1 MDDGSLFTC
10 LACSATDI
18 KMTRSMETDF
28 FIIAFRRFVAK
39 CGKLNSVRGD
49 NRSNSIETEMDLGKC
64 IAEQNHHQKT
74 GRYLL
79 VKITN

>member
-28 FIIAFRRFVAK
+28 FIIALRRFVEK
-39 CGKLNSVRGD
+39 CGKLGD
-49 NRSNSIETEMDLGKC
+49 NRSNSIGTEMDLGKC
-64 IAEQNHHQKT
+64 TAEQKHHQKT
-74 GRYLL
+74 GGYLL

>member
-1 MDDGSLFTC
+1 MDYGSLFTC

-18 KMTRSMETDF
+18 KMIRSMETDF
-28 FIIAFRRFVAK
+28 FIIALRRFVAK
-39 CGKLNSVRGD
+39 CGKLNSVHGD

>member
-1 MDDGSLFTC
+1 MDYGSLFTC

-28 FIIAFRRFVAK
+28 FIITLRRFVEK
-39 CGKLNSVRGD
+39 CGKLNSVHGD
-49 NRSNSIETEMDLGKC
+49 NRSNSVETEMDLGKC
-64 IAEQNHHQKT
+64 TAEQKHHQKT
-74 GRYLL
+74 GGYLL